1 VNASAV
7 SSLSA
12 GPSPIGTSTPWQL
25 EGRTAFVTGAA
36 SGIGAAVARALAAA
50 GARVALADLEGV
62 ACAAVAH
69 SITQAGGTAQAF
81 TLDVTDVG
89 AVRAVAAQV
98 AQAFGDVAIVVNCAG
113 LLVRKGVDD
122 PDAEAIVER
131 VMAVNLHGAFAV
143 VRAFL
148 PALRRT
154 HGCVVNVA
162 SGAAFSAQAGCAG
175 YSASKGALHML
186 TRTLAVD
193 LGADGVRVNAVAPG
207 VIDTPMTAATRS
219 DPARLAGFLR
229 RTPAGRVGQPE
240 EVAAAVLFLASPL
253 ASYVNGATLPV
264 DGGFLAT

>member
-1 VNASAV
+1 VSASA
-7 SSLSA
+7 SA
-12 GPSPIGTSTPWQL
+12 SASATPWQL
-25 EGRTAFVTGAA
+25 EGRAAFVTGAG

-50 GARVALADLEGV
+50 GARVALADV
-62 ACAAVAH
+62 DAAACVAVAEA
-69 SITQAGGTAQAF
+69 ITQAGGKARAF
-81 TLDVTDVG
+81 TLDVTDAS

-98 AQAFGDVAIVVNCAG
+98 GQAWGDTAIVVNCAG
-113 LLVRKGVDD
+113 VLVRKGMDD
-122 PDAEAIVER
+122 PEAEAIVER

-154 HGCVVNVA
+154 RGCVVNVA
-162 SGAAFSAQAGCAG
+162 SGAAFSAQAGCVG

-193 LGADGVRVNAVAPG
+193 LGPDGVRVNAVAPG

-219 DPARLAGFLR
+219 DPVRLAGFLR
-229 RTPAGRVGQPE
+229 RTPAGRVGRPE
-240 EVAAAVLFLASPL
+240 EVAAVVLFLASPL
-253 ASYVNGATLPV
+253 ASYVNGTTLPV